1 MEIPYKAFKLKNLL
15 KKNYSS
21 EGEMILKNVKCPI
34 LLISSTHDEVW
45 DSYQATLNILLK
57 SSSKFNKFYLTTQL
71 GHMNT
76 TPYLPNQR
84 YEKLKLEK
92 ICEEVEQSW
101 INAIQMYK
109 QYLW

>member
-1 MEIPYKAFKLKNLL
+1 
-15 KKNYSS
+15 
-21 EGEMILKNVKCPI
+21 
-34 LLISSTHDEVW
+34 
-45 DSYQATLNILLK
+45 
-57 SSSKFNKFYLTTQL
+57 
-71 GHMNT
+71 MNT

-109 QYLW
+109 QYL